1 MDLPIK
7 AVFFD
12 YFGVISSE
20 GYWQLVKED
29 KNVGG
34 SFADLAKRMNS
45 GELSWVDFVA
55 KIAQLTNQ
63 TPADVQR
70 FYEAERINPEV
81 VALADALH
89 GRYVTGIISNASNE
103 FFAPLVT
110 KGKLDHVFDHI
121 IVSSEIGVAKPDAY
135 IYREACRRAGVQPE
149 EAVFIDDIAR
159 NVDGAIRVG
168 MRAVV
173 FTDVPRLKLDL
184 AKIGVR

>member
-1 MDLPIK
+1 MELPIK

-34 SFADLAKRMNS
+34 NFADLAERMNS
-45 GELSWVDFVA
+45 GALSWAGFVQ
-55 KIAQLTNQ
+55 KIAELTQ
-63 TPADVQR
+63 QSPEDVQH
-70 FYEAERINPEV
+70 FYQSERINPEV
-81 VALADALH
+81 MALADALH
-89 GRYVTGIISNASNE
+89 GRYVTGIITNASQE
-103 FFAPLVT
+103 FFAPLVEQGHLQAT
-110 KGKLDHVFDHI
+110 FDHCV
-121 IVSSEIGVAKPDAY
+121 VSSQIGFVKPDPR
-135 IYREACRRAGVQPE
+135 IYQLACQQAGVEPE

-168 MRAVV
+168 MRGLL
-173 FTDVPRLKLDL
+173 FSDVARLKLDL